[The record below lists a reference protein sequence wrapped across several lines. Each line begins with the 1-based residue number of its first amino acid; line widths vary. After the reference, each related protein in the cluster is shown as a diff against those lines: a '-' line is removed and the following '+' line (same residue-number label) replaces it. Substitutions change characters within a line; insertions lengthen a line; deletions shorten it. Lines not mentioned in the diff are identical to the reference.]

1 MDDFKKRFEETL
13 DEMDKRFK
21 EELKKELRKLEKWQ
35 RICFALF
42 AVGIILLL
50 LSEHMT

>member
-1 MDDFKKRFEETL
+1 MDDLKKRLEEEL
-13 DEMDKRFK
+13 DESQKRFK
-21 EELKKELRKLEKWQ
+21 EELKKELRKLERCQ

-42 AVGIILLL
+42 VVGIILLW